1 MLRDARYALPG
12 VVGPWL
18 PEPDAARLA
27 AALARR
33 GLGASFGYFHKADET
48 PEAVLAANLA
58 LAGMVPG
65 AVLAVKAPAMGFD
78 PAHMAALAATGL
90 PLMLDSHA
98 HALADATLNLV
109 EQTPGAG
116 CAIPARWRRSMGDAL
131 RLREGP
137 APLRIVKG
145 EWADPDDDPADRRA
159 AFLDLVHALA
169 GRAAPVVV
177 ASHDPVLVAS
187 ALDLLLA
194 SGTPCLLEQLRGL
207 PRRRTM
213 AMARARGVGIRIYT
227 PTGPGWWPYAI
238 DKALARPD
246 LPLWFWRD
254 WRGGWPPSSLSPSC
268 NRQRPPATGA
278 QPGMGITTR

>member
-1 MLRDARYALPG
+1 MSLWSMLRDARYALPG

-18 PEPDAARLA
+18 PEPDAAHLA
-27 AALARR
+27 AVLRAK
-33 GLGASFGYFHKADET
+33 GLGASFGYFHRADET

-58 LAGMVPG
+58 LAGAVPD

-78 PAHMAALAATGL
+78 PEHMAALAATGL

-98 HALADATLNLV
+98 HALADATLDLV
-109 EQTPGAG
+109 ERIPGAG
-116 CAIPARWRRSMGDAL
+116 CAIPARWRRSMGDVL
-131 RLREGP
+131 RLRDRP
-137 APLRIVKG
+137 VPLRIVKG
-145 EWADPDDDPADRRA
+145 EWADPEHDAQDRRA
-159 AFLDLVHALA
+159 AVLDLVHALA
-169 GRAAPVVV
+169 GRAGPVVV
-177 ASHDPVLVAS
+177 ASHDPALVGP

-213 AMARARGVGIRIYT
+213 ALARARGVGIRIYT

-254 WRGGWPPSSLSPSC
+254 FS
-268 NRQRPPATGA
+268 RPAA
-278 QPGMGITTR
+278 